1 MNLTTNSEPY
11 KVFVVEDEAL
21 IAMELRARLVRLGYF
36 VCGST
41 GRGEDAIQQV
51 ADTRPDLVLMDINL
65 GGGWSGIETA
75 SRLRELGEIPVVFLT
90 AYSDS
95 ELVRK
100 AVDLHPFGYLVKPF
114 DERELHATVEMALYR
129 HRMERK
135 LSERTK
141 QLEDAN
147 RHLSFAEFSLQHV
160 AAGFAWFAR
169 DGRILRT
176 NKAHCEML
184 SYTEAEMLGM
194 GVYDLERDLSE
205 EAWEKHWRSIQN
217 QKYLKIERIAHR
229 KDGST
234 FLVEVDVHYLE
245 FGGNEFNFTCVRDIT
260 SRKKAEEREHHRTH
274 ILEALTSGT
283 LLPAIL
289 ESIVLTLETA
299 LPPAI
304 CSILILD
311 KEEGCLQHGAA
322 PSLPESYNRAIDGL
336 KIGKGVG
343 SCGTAAFLAERV
355 IVEDVLIHPYWEGF
369 RELARDAEI
378 RSCWS
383 QPIFSTAKE
392 VLGTFAI
399 YHREPHSPSES
410 ELQEL
415 DIAAGYAALAIERK
429 QAEDSKREQEA
440 WHKAVL
446 EAWPDMIFVSDAKG
460 RIKEYHASKPELLL
474 MPPSEFI
481 GKSNTV
487 IFPAELAARLEH
499 GRNSVLRNGGVC
511 SVEYEATVPTGERH
525 FEARFVRY
533 GSDQTL
539 AMVSDITDR
548 KRSEAALEQSR
559 MRFEHLFELAPDAM
573 VMTDGKGLIMMV
585 NRSVEVMFEWSREEL
600 LGQPFEVLVPAGLP
614 DRRRSL
620 GEERFSQTKIRPV
633 DAGQPSLQAV
643 RKSGR
648 SFPVEINLSP
658 IEMDEGSAIVASIRD
673 LSERV
678 ESERRAL
685 RSQRLESLGTL
696 ASGVAHDL
704 NNTFV
709 PILIAVDMLKER
721 VQLPG
726 HYLELIENGAHRGAA
741 MVRQLLAF
749 AKGETGRRVSVDPKQ
764 LIDDID
770 RMIRSTF
777 PKSIRLDIHCPSKCP
792 AISGDSTQLHQILL
806 NLCVNA
812 RDAMPNGGTLRL
824 SAEGIHCDK
833 GTGSF
838 TDEIKPGFYVRITVA
853 DTGSGIASENLDRI
867 FEPFFTT
874 KAPHSGS
881 GSGLGLAAVMG
892 IVKGHDGFLRVESD
906 LEMGAVFEVYFP
918 AHSAADPVEE
928 PETIKTFRGNGEWV
942 LVADDE
948 SSVRDT
954 VQLCLE
960 HLNLNV
966 LTAVNGN
973 DALAQ
978 FEKHRNKIGVVLTD
992 VNMPVLDGISLAA
1005 TLRGIAPGVRIIAMS
1020 GLLDEASIR
1029 RLELLGVELR
1039 LHKPFKVPALAD
1051 ALRAALTH
1059 PDN

>member
-1 MNLTTNSEPY
+1 MNSTTNSEPRR
-11 KVFVVEDEAL
+11 VFVVEDEAP
-21 IAMELRARLVRLGYF
+21 IAMELRDRLVRLGYF

-41 GRGEDAIQQV
+41 GRGEDAFQQV
-51 ADTRPDLVLMDINL
+51 ADARPDLVLMDIHL

-90 AYSDS
+90 AQSDS

-100 AVDLHPFGYLVKPF
+100 EVDLHPFGYLVKPF

-160 AAGFAWFAR
+160 AAGFVWFAR

-184 SYTEAEMLGM
+184 GYTEAELLGM
-194 GVYDLERDLSE
+194 GVYDLERDLSA
-205 EAWEKHWRSIQN
+205 EAWDTHWKSIQN
-217 QKYLKIERIAHR
+217 QKYLKTERIAHR
-229 KDGST
+229 KDGSA
-234 FLVEVDVHYLE
+234 FVVEVDVHYLE
-245 FGGNEFNFTCVRDIT
+245 FGGDEFNFTCVRDIT
-260 SRKKAEEREHHRTH
+260 SRKKAEEREHHRTR

-283 LLPAIL
+283 PLPAIL
-289 ESIVLTLETA
+289 ESIVLTLESA
-299 LPPAI
+299 LPRAI

-311 KEEGCLQHGAA
+311 KEEGCLLHGAA
-322 PSLPESYNRAIDGL
+322 PSLPEFYNRAVTGL
-336 KIGKGVG
+336 KIGNGVG

-355 IVEDVLIHPYWEGF
+355 IAEDVLIHPYWEGF
-369 RELARDAEI
+369 RELARDAGL
-378 RSCWS
+378 RACWS

-399 YHREPHSPSES
+399 YHREPHSPGAS

-429 QAEDSKREQEA
+429 QAEDSRREQEA

-460 RIKEYHASKPELLL
+460 RIKEYHASQPELLQL
-474 MPPSEFI
+474 SRSEFI
-481 GKSNTV
+481 GKSNTE

-499 GRNSVLRNGGVC
+499 GRKSALQNGGVC

-533 GSDQTL
+533 GLCETL

-548 KRSEAALEQSR
+548 KRSEAALEKSR
-559 MRFEHLFELAPDAM
+559 ERFEYLFELAPDAL
-573 VMTDGKGLIMMV
+573 VITDRNGLITLV
-585 NRSVEVMFEWSREEL
+585 NRSFEVMFEWPREEL
-600 LGQPFEVLVPAGLP
+600 LGRPVEVLVPKGLQDGHRELHEEYFAWADVRLPGAG
-614 DRRRSL
+614 
-620 GEERFSQTKIRPV
+620 RPR
-633 DAGQPSLQAV
+633 LQAV

-648 SFPVEINLSP
+648 SFPAEINLSP
-658 IEMDEGSAIVASIRD
+658 IEMDEGSAILASIRD
-673 LSERV
+673 LSDRV

-709 PILIAVDMLKER
+709 PILIAVDMLKEKA
-721 VQLPG
+721 QLPG

-749 AKGETGRRVSVDPKQ
+749 AKGEAGRRVSVDPKQ
-764 LIDDID
+764 LIDDMD

-777 PKSIRLDIHCPSKCP
+777 PKSIRLDVHCPSNCP
-792 AISGDSTQLHQILL
+792 AISGDSTQLHQVLL

-812 RDAMPNGGTLRL
+812 RDAMPDGGLLRL
-824 SAEGIHCDK
+824 LVEGLHFEK
-833 GTGSF
+833 AMGSF
-838 TDEIKPGFYVRITVA
+838 TDEIKPGYYVRITVA
-853 DTGSGIASENLDRI
+853 DTGAGIAPENLDRI

-874 KAPHSGS
+874 KAPHS

-906 LEMGAVFEVYFP
+906 LGMGTVFEVYFP
-918 AHSAADPVEE
+918 ARSAADPVEE
-928 PETIKTFRGNGEWV
+928 LETIKTFRGNGEWV

-948 SSVRDT
+948 SSVRET
-954 VQLCLE
+954 LQLCLE

-992 VNMPVLDGISLAA
+992 INMPVLNGLSLAA
-1005 TLRGIAPGVRIIAMS
+1005 TLRGIAPGIQIIAMS

-1029 RLELLGVELR
+1029 KLELLGVELR
-1039 LHKPFKVPALAD
+1039 LHKPFKVPALVE
-1051 ALRAALTH
+1051 ALRAALSH
-1059 PDN
+1059 PEN